1 MFSNKMQIMNYEVY
15 CDESGIEALFDKDA
29 HKYIAIGGIWL
40 PAEKR
45 SELKDGIHQIKC
57 KFNIKGEFKWNKLS
71 PKYYEFY
78 KSLIDFFFDS
88 EYLRFRTILIE
99 SDKVDNIHFH
109 NSDNELSFYKF
120 YYQLIHHWILDL
132 NTYNIF
138 LDYKVNRNKGRIN
151 ELKKV
156 LSNANLTSTIESV
169 QGLPSEQSLGIQLA
183 DVLTGIVAAKF
194 NNINTSTAK
203 LDLIKYVE
211 TAHLNKPLK
220 HTPRCEEKF
229 NIFQINL
236 QGEW

>member
-1 MFSNKMQIMNYEVY
+1 MNYEVY
-15 CDESGIEALFDKDA
+15 CDESGIEALADKNA
-29 HKYIAIGGIWL
+29 HKYIAIGGIWF

-45 SELKDGIHQIKC
+45 GELKNGINQIKC
-57 KFNIKGEFKWNKLS
+57 QFNIKGEFKWNKLS

-78 KSLIDFFFDS
+78 KSLIDFFFNS
-88 EYLRFRTILIE
+88 EYLRFRAILIE
-99 SDKVDNIHFH
+99 SNKVDNIHFH

-120 YYQLIHHWILDL
+120 YYQLIHHWILDF
-132 NTYNIF
+132 NSYSIF

-151 ELKKV
+151 ELRKV
-156 LSNANLTSTIESV
+156 LSHANLTSKINSV
-169 QGLPSEQSLGIQLA
+169 QGLPSEQSLGIQLS

-211 TAHLNKPLK
+211 KECLNKQLK

-236 QGEW
+236 QGEWQ